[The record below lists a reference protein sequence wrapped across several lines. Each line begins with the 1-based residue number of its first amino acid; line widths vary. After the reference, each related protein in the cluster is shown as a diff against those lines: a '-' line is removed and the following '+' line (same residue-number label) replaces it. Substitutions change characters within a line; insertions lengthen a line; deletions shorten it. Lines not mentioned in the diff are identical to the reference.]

1 MTDNIVDRDKGTMRG
16 RTTGGLRY
24 LERNLPSMP
33 LRRKVLT
40 AIPRSRR
47 TLAARRMSV
56 YGFHVIRVL
65 CWSSEHG
72 SADSVR
78 LHNNQPQFPR
88 NYVVS
93 RYFVRTNRFLW
104 LLQSCRSLLSSS
116 SFHCQFHVRSITSLK
131 DRRTSNIFVGLPSL
145 KISTQ

>member
-1 MTDNIVDRDKGTMRG
+1 M
-16 RTTGGLRY
+16 
-24 LERNLPSMP
+24 
-33 LRRKVLT
+33 
-40 AIPRSRR
+40 
-47 TLAARRMSV
+47 
-56 YGFHVIRVL
+56 GFHVIRVL
-65 CWSSEHG
+65 CSSSEHG

-78 LHNNQPQFPR
+78 LHNNQPHFPR

-104 LLQSCRSLLSSS
+104 LLQSRRSLLSSS
-116 SFHCQFHVRSITSLK
+116 SFHCQFHVRSVTSLK